1 MKNNF
6 LKFHEF
12 KTNSVVYIDSTEIGI
27 ISTETSNSSRNVSKL
42 HFFNTTNIISFCV
55 NETPEKIY
63 ANCKLDNFIRLHVY
77 PSNNTVLVNINSVSV
92 LDSIDLN
99 GSSCTKIFFKNSIN
113 IKPFIVY
120 ESPDKIYKML
130 SDNEQNKP

>member
-42 HFFNTTNIISFCV
+42 HFFNTTNVISVYV

-113 IKPFIVY
+113 IKPFTVY